1 MSIHA
6 IHSLVQESPE
16 QVREVLAM
24 YDRRRKKTLR
34 IDCSADV
41 VTHVSKKV
49 RTSLQEY
56 FLVICLDNQNTPLKT
71 LEIHKGGCDAVV
83 IDARCVF
90 RAALAV
96 KGCTRIVLVHNHP
109 TGDLTPSPQDR
120 AVTTKLVKG
129 GDLLGLTVLDHVIL
143 SGEDSL
149 SMRDLGMIG

>member
-71 LEIHKGGCDAVV
+71 LEMI
-83 IDARCVF
+83 
-90 RAALAV
+90 
-96 KGCTRIVLVHNHP
+96 
-109 TGDLTPSPQDR
+109 
-120 AVTTKLVKG
+120 
-129 GDLLGLTVLDHVIL
+129 
-143 SGEDSL
+143 SL
-149 SMRDLGMIG
+149 S